1 MFKKLMGETGRSSG
15 LLILRLT
22 AGILMATHGAGKMK
36 MMFQGQFEGFPDPI
50 GLGPHV
56 SLVGAAMTEFVF
68 ALAVA
73 AGAFTR
79 ISAIAVAFTM
89 LVAALIVHGD
99 DPLSKREPALMFL
112 GMYLTLICTGGGA
125 FSVDAL
131 LEKRRATAKK

>member
-1 MFKKLMGETGRSSG
+1 MLKNLMGETGRSTG

-36 MMFQGQFEGFPDPI
+36 MVFAGQFDGFPDPI
-50 GLGPHV
+50 GLGPHI
-56 SLVGAAMTEFVF
+56 SLIGAALSEFVF

-79 ISAIAVAFTM
+79 ISAIPVAFTM
-89 LVAALIVHGD
+89 FIALAFSHGFRVAD
-99 DPLSKREPALMFL
+99 DGEKAAVYR
-112 GMYLTLICTGGGA
+112 GMYLCLIFTGGGA

-131 LEKRRATAKK
+131 LDRRRAAAKK

>member
-1 MFKKLMGETGRSSG
+1 MLKNMMGETGRSTG

-22 AGILMATHGAGKMK
+22 AGILMATHGAGKMSK
-36 MMFQGQFEGFPDPI
+36 VFTGDFTFADPI

-56 SLVGAAMTEFVF
+56 SLIGAALTEFVF

-79 ISAIAVAFTM
+79 ISALAVAFTM
-89 LVAALIVHGD
+89 FVALAFSHGFRVAD
-99 DPLSKREPALMFL
+99 DGEKAAIYLGMFL
-112 GMYLTLICTGGGA
+112 CLVFTGGGA

-131 LEKRRATAKK
+131 LDRRRAAAKK

>member
-1 MFKKLMGETGRSSG
+1 MFKNLMGETGRSTG

-22 AGILMATHGAGKMK
+22 AGILMATHGAAKMK
-36 MMFQGQFEGFPDPI
+36 MVFAGEFTFADPI

-56 SLVGAAMTEFVF
+56 SLIGAAVSEFVF

-79 ISAIAVAFTM
+79 ISTMPVIFTM
-89 LVAALIVHGD
+89 LVALAVSHGFRVAD
-99 DPLSKREPALMFL
+99 DGEKAAVYL
-112 GMYLTLICTGGGA
+112 GMFVCIFFTGGGA

-131 LEKRRATAKK
+131 LAKRRAAAKK